1 MMTISRF
8 CELRLNAAY
17 EATREEER
25 ILQRDLTLG
34 AVLYASAAAASFD
47 EGTEIYKWYQKE
59 VEPKFNQLL
68 YGVE

>member
-1 MMTISRF
+1 MTIKRF
-8 CELRLNAAY
+8 CELRLNAAH

-25 ILQRDLTLG
+25 ILQRDLALG

-47 EGTEIYKWYQKE
+47 EGTDIYKWYQKE
-59 VEPKFNQLL
+59 VEPKFNKIL